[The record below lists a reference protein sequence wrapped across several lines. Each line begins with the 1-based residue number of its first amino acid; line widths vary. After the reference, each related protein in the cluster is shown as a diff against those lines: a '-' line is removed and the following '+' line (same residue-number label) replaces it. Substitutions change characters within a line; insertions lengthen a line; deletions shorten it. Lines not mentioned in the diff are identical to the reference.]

1 MRLRAGNLTVL
12 TRRVLIV
19 DEQPL
24 FRAGVQEALAGNQY
38 LRVIG
43 DVGNVHQAL
52 RAARHFHPHLAVISD
67 TLPGISGLTLAET
80 LAGHDRNCAVVLVV
94 DQLTDESLRSARIS
108 GAAVV
113 IQRSIPPGEIP
124 VALSR
129 AIPFQSGVAR
139 FDEDHSSARS
149 LHAMKVAPAAGVT
162 TPTMLSSREMEV
174 LDCVAHGLSNKEIA
188 NELYVSEQTVKN
200 HMTSVFRKMEVEDRV
215 QALLFAVRHGWVTF
229 AHPRSHTPE
238 RTSA

>member
-1 MRLRAGNLTVL
+1 ML

-43 DVGNVHQAL
+43 DAGNVHQAL

-80 LAGHDRNCAVVLVV
+80 LAGHDRDCAVVLVV
-94 DQLTDESLRSARIS
+94 DQLTDERLRSARIS

-129 AIPFQSGVAR
+129 AVPSRTGVDQIGGHGVAR
-139 FDEDHSSARS
+139 A
-149 LHAMKVAPAAGVT
+149 LQAMKAAPAT
-162 TPTMLSSREMEV
+162 TPMMLSSREMEV

-188 NELYVSEQTVKN
+188 SELYVSEQTVKN

-229 AHPRSHTPE
+229 AHPRSHAPE

>member
-1 MRLRAGNLTVL
+1 ML

-24 FRAGVQEALAGNQY
+24 FRVGMREALAGANY
-38 LRVIG
+38 FRVVG
-43 DVGNVHQAL
+43 EAGNVHQAL
-52 RAARHFHPHLAVISD
+52 RAARHFLPHLAVISD

-80 LAGHDRNCAVVLVV
+80 LAGRDWDCTVVLVV
-94 DQLTDESLRSARIS
+94 SRLSDEKLRTARMA

-113 IQRSIPPGEIP
+113 IQRSIHPGEMH
-124 VALSR
+124 VALSS
-129 AIPFQSGVAR
+129 AL
-139 FDEDHSSARS
+139 SARRGFGHLPDLKAS
-149 LHAMKVAPAAGVT
+149 KPGGILRTLKTPRLEGATAPS
-162 TPTMLSSREMEV
+162 MLSARELEV

-188 NELYVSEQTVKN
+188 FELYVTEQTVKN

-229 AHPRSHTPE
+229 GHPRSHASE